1 MSALIAALY
10 QDHATAERIRT
21 SLVSQGFA
29 TDRVQLTSREEPG
42 PAGLTP
48 SNDTTSQL
56 EAFFS
61 QAFPDADEAAG
72 VREFVDGV
80 KRGNAAIVIQP
91 RGEVETKQAKDILS
105 ASHPLKVR
113 EHDLARQT
121 MERAASHSG
130 ETMVGTVVPEG
141 LKRTLNPRKN

>member
-10 QDHATAERIRT
+10 KDHATAVRIRT
-21 SLVSQGFA
+21 SLVTGGFA

-42 PAGLTP
+42 PAGLAP

-56 EAFFS
+56 EEFFT
-61 QAFPDADEAAG
+61 QAFPDADEAG
-72 VREFVDGV
+72 EVRAFVEGV
-80 KRGNAAIVIQP
+80 KQGNAALVIHP
-91 RGEVETKQAKDILS
+91 RGEVETKQAKDVLS
-105 ASHPLKVR
+105 ASNPLKVR
-113 EHDLARQT
+113 EHDLANQT
-121 MERAASHSG
+121 MERAASHPG